1 MKRGVVKVTAC
12 CLAGSVIFAS
22 TGLTAFAAGEMPL
35 AGIGAEIIA
44 SQEKKENSETK
55 KVIAT
60 GYDSLVIAQV
70 DEYVN
75 IRDEASTETGQI
87 VGKLYNNSAAEIIG
101 QTGDWYLIKSGDV
114 TGYVSKDYFVTGA
127 QAEELAAE
135 VGDDVATVNTETL
148 MVRKKASTDSD
159 VIALVGDSQQLQ
171 VIDQEDGWVK
181 VAVDND
187 VVGYVSSDYVDCETK
202 FVEAESIETST
213 AREEAVQSALD
224 RADQMKEAAI
234 NAMNNADANEAA
246 YAAQEA
252 IVAAAEAKQLA
263 SEQELDY
270 NVQEIASTAVSS
282 ADEAQYA
289 AYMAEQ
295 YQASAEAQAAAEA
308 EAARQ
313 QAEAEAAYAAQ
324 QQAQASQQQQNQNW
338 TGDQTQQETQAPST
352 TTDTTTTPD
361 YTTGDTTTT
370 PDYTTGDATTTP
382 DYSTGDV
389 TVTPDYGTGDTTT
402 TPDYTTGDT
411 TGSTTTDSSAPSASD
426 YTGDVPQSDASSS
439 DSLRQGVVN
448 YALQFVGNPYVYGG
462 TSLTNGTDCSGFTQS
477 VLANFGISISRTAA
491 SQSGGGT
498 AVDMSNLQPGD
509 LLFYD
514 NGSGIGHVSMYI
526 GNGQVVHASNEQT
539 GIIVSSVDY
548 RTACAARSYF

>member
-1 MKRGVVKVTAC
+1 
-12 CLAGSVIFAS
+12 
-22 TGLTAFAAGEMPL
+22 
-35 AGIGAEIIA
+35 
-44 SQEKKENSETK
+44 
-55 KVIAT
+55 
-60 GYDSLVIAQV
+60 
-70 DEYVN
+70 
-75 IRDEASTETGQI
+75 
-87 VGKLYNNSAAEIIG
+87 
-101 QTGDWYLIKSGDV
+101 
-114 TGYVSKDYFVTGA
+114 
-127 QAEELAAE
+127 
-135 VGDDVATVNTETL
+135 

-295 YQASAEAQAAAEA
+295 YQEAAEAQAAAEA

-324 QQAQASQQQQNQNW
+324 QQAQASQQQNQNW

-361 YTTGDTTTT
+361 YTTGDTT
-370 PDYTTGDATTTP
+370 
-382 DYSTGDV
+382 
-389 TVTPDYGTGDTTT
+389 
-402 TPDYTTGDT
+402 
-411 TGSTTTDSSAPSASD
+411 GSTTTDSSAPSGSD
-426 YTGDVPQSDASSS
+426 YTGDVPQSNASSS
-439 DSLRQGVVN
+439 DSLRQSVVN

-462 TSLTNGTDCSGFTQS
+462 SSLTNGTDCSG
-477 VLANFGISISRTAA
+477 VVMIVYAEFGISLPHSSA
-491 SQSGGGT
+491 SLRSVGYE
-498 AVDMSNLQPGD
+498 VSLSEIQPGD
-509 LLFYD
+509 IVCY
-514 NGSGIGHVSMYI
+514 SGHVALYV
-526 GNGQVVHASNEQT
+526 GNNTIVHASTPES
-539 GIIVSSVDY
+539 GIKYTSPAAY
-548 RTACAARSYF
+548 RSIITVRRIF